1 LGNGGSIVFGGGT
14 LQYSAA
20 NQNDYSGRFS
30 TAAGQAISIDTNS
43 QNVTLATALIS
54 SGGSLNKQGAGTLTV
69 TGANTFDAGTTVNGG
84 TLLVN
89 NTTGSGT
96 GSGAVS
102 VSNAGTVL
110 GGNGTIAGDLTV
122 NAGALIAPGSSAGTA
137 GTLTIGGS
145 TVVINGNGVAE
156 TRVNFDYTTATG
168 NVPGL
173 TSATWSSYNGALLT
187 GNGGQSNDL
196 LNFTASTTSLTWN
209 TGGKISLNQIG
220 SAYSWVQGDVFNL
233 LDWTALGD
241 SGNGAGSIGGTF
253 NSAIDFNLPILTGG
267 LAWDTSRF
275 VTTGAIAVV
284 PEPGRALLMLI
295 GLMGLFFRRRRQD

>member
-1 LGNGGSIVFGGGT
+1 MT
-14 LQYSAA
+14 L
-20 NQNDYSGRFS
+20 
-30 TAAGQAISIDTNS
+30 
-43 QNVTLATALIS
+43 VTALIS

-102 VSNAGTVL
+102 VSNVGTVL
-110 GGNGTIAGDLTV
+110 GGNGTIGGDLTV
-122 NAGALIAPGSSAGTA
+122 NAGALIAPGSAASTA

-145 TVVINGNGVAE
+145 TVVIAGNGVAE
-156 TRVNFDYTTATG
+156 NRLNFDYTNATG

-173 TSATWSSYNGALLT
+173 TPATWSSYSGALLT

-241 SGNGAGSIGGTF
+241 SGNGAGSIGGSF
-253 NSAIDFNLPILTGG
+253 NSAVDFNLPTLTGG

-284 PEPGRALLMLI
+284 PEPSRALLLLFGFMA
-295 GLMGLFFRRRRQD
+295 LFFRRRRQD